1 EIILRNRFILLG
13 IILIVYLFMSGG
25 ALGQG
30 VQEKKIRISP
40 ISIHWNEDA
49 RQFEAYFDVV
59 NGTEE
64 TAELTSIIIFKRVD
78 SRRHWRG
85 AHLPAL
91 TAGSRQS
98 FKLAFPPAI
107 MLKAEFDSITVNIYG
122 KDYEGLIDHSSRY
135 LRIKSQPVVDDEKAQ
150 VEITAIPTPQAKS
163 EASAIT
169 TLVELD
175 ADGQEVASF
184 SSQDFSCTLSPVEP
198 EAEAEAESDKT
209 VQTEPVPSK
218 PQIMETPVSELMDR
232 VEMAT
237 LSGIDP
243 VSELLV
249 TISDA
254 KEARVDQLKLSREL
268 EVLDIGS
275 RDKLLAL
282 YIAEGKSDVIA
293 KALSDLHARE
303 PENINHTLS
312 LSRVRHEQGDI
323 RGALDVLKS
332 SLNRIY
338 TSARIALNQVL
349 NSGGKKQAVQ
359 GQAVS
364 DETYLAREFNKLGL
378 SLLEQKQYA
387 DAVSAFQSLYTLKQD
402 YPLVHY
408 HLGLGRMG
416 LKQYH
421 QAKQAFLKQSEAEL
435 TRNQQIDN
443 LSSLTEVLAV
453 TLEVPVIQTTK
464 DQFQALLPQVE
475 TPAETSRI
483 QQQIALLD
491 SLLVRVEEQRLASL
505 PDLGIQLAKPFFLA
519 DVKPGQA
526 VAVDFTITNSGKT
539 TSGPYQVN
547 YQLKHEK
554 GMVTDI
560 PATDRFKPLAGNY
573 ASYVWN
579 KQFTVPEDI
588 LPGTYRLVATI
599 EQVEAARE
607 VAYENN
613 TFVSEPA
620 LAIVLPAPEPEPVV
634 VVTAPPV
641 EEPKPQPK
649 PLDLLSARTEAL
661 QAEPDMPA
669 IEGTKGEFHDLL
681 KQTEDGEEIRRIRQN
696 MMALN
701 SLMVKVE
708 EQQLAPLISRTEAL
722 QNEPDVAGIEETKQ
736 QFHGILRQTKTPEGI
751 RRIRQNI
758 TILNA
763 LLDKEVEKQ
772 AAMRPIPDTREIKPP
787 EPKQTT
793 VENITPERSET
804 VVAEQPSEP
813 VVVEKASV
821 VETVPGPV
829 SAEQPA
835 PEEAPAKTGARM
847 SAYILSILSI
857 F

>member
-1 EIILRNRFILLG
+1 MRNRFILLG
-13 IILIVYLFMSGG
+13 IVLIVFLFLSGG

-30 VQEKKIRISP
+30 VQEKEIRISP
-40 ISIHWNEDA
+40 ISIHWNADT

-64 TAELTSIIIFKRVD
+64 TAELTSIIIFKRTD

-91 TAGSRQS
+91 AAGRQQS

-135 LRIKSQPVVDDEKAQ
+135 LRIKSQPVVDDDKAR
-150 VEITAIPTPQAKS
+150 VEITAIPTPRAKS
-163 EASAIT
+163 EAET
-169 TLVELD
+169 VKTLVELD
-175 ADGQEVASF
+175 ADGQEVAGF

-198 EAEAEAESDKT
+198 EAEAESEKT
-209 VQTEPVPSK
+209 VQTEAVPST
-218 PQIMETPVSELMDR
+218 PQIMETPVSELLDR
-232 VEMAT
+232 VEMST
-237 LSGIDP
+237 LSGIEP
-243 VSELLV
+243 VPELLV

-349 NSGGKKQAVQ
+349 NSGGKKQAAQ

-387 DAVSAFQSLYTLKQD
+387 DAVSAFQSLNTLKQD

-408 HLGLGRMG
+408 HLGLGRLG

-435 TRNQQIDN
+435 PRNQQIDN

-464 DQFQALLPQVE
+464 DQFQGLLPQVE

-526 VAVDFTITNSGKT
+526 VVVDFTITNSGKT
-539 TSGPYQVN
+539 ASSPYQVN

-560 PATDRFKPLAGNY
+560 PATDRFKPLAGNH

-599 EQVEAARE
+599 EQVDAARE

-620 LAIVLPAPEPEPVV
+620 LAIVLPAPEPEPAVV
-634 VVTAPPV
+634 VVAAPPV
-641 EEPKPQPK
+641 EEPK

-661 QAEPDMPA
+661 QAVPDMPA
-669 IEGTKGEFHDLL
+669 IEATKGEFHDLL
-681 KQTEDGEEIRRIRQN
+681 KQTEDPEEIRRIRQN
-696 MMALN
+696 VMALN

-708 EQQLAPLISRTEAL
+708 VQQLGPLISRTEAL
-722 QNEPDVAGIEETKQ
+722 QNEPDVAGIEATKQ

-763 LLDKEVEKQ
+763 LLDKEAEKQ
-772 AAMRPIPDTREIKPP
+772 AAMRPAPDTREIKAP
-787 EPKQTT
+787 EPEQTT
-793 VENITPERSET
+793 AENITPERPET
-804 VVAEQPSEP
+804 VVAEQPPEP
-813 VVVEKASV
+813 MVVEKATV

-829 SAEQPA
+829 SAEQPV
-835 PEEAPAKTGARM
+835 PEEAPARTGARM